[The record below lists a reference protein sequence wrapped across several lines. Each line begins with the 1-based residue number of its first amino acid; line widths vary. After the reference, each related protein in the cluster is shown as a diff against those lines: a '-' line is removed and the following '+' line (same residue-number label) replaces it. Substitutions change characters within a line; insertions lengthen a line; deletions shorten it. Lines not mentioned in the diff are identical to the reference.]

1 MQAQTGHIH
10 GEIRT
15 SQRHSLVTRRAAV
28 PKSALRRTPVRTR
41 MAAASEKV
49 TFTSSQGHKTVGE
62 YVKADTKSNKCAIL
76 CHGYTSHRDSC
87 HFEPLAQA
95 FANAGVNTLRFDFPG
110 NGESEGTFRFG
121 NYLEEVDDINA
132 AKRYLEQQRGQE
144 VVAVVGHSKG
154 GDDVILYAAKYD
166 DIPMVV
172 NVSGRFHMDKGVT
185 ARFGDDIL
193 ERVKQGPIEMTAKA
207 EGGRTFQ
214 WHLTK
219 QDLDVR
225 MGLDM
230 KAASQSIKKS
240 KVLNI
245 HGSGDTTIPV
255 EDAHSFT
262 DAIKGSTL
270 HVVQGADHNFRK
282 PEHAQEYVAKTVEF
296 VTKHL

>member
-144 VVAVVGHSKG
+144 VVAVVGECVASVCPTASVHKIWCRICYADQCITSPCPPIAKLLL
-154 GDDVILYAAKYD
+154 VILTLQRQHRKHARV
-166 DIPMVV
+166 MV
-172 NVSGRFHMDKGVT
+172 FHTDAG
-185 ARFGDDIL
+185 
-193 ERVKQGPIEMTAKA
+193 
-207 EGGRTFQ
+207 
-214 WHLTK
+214 
-219 QDLDVR
+219 
-225 MGLDM
+225 
-230 KAASQSIKKS
+230 ASQAALYAVS
-240 KVLNI
+240 
-245 HGSGDTTIPV
+245 
-255 EDAHSFT
+255 
-262 DAIKGSTL
+262 
-270 HVVQGADHNFRK
+270 
-282 PEHAQEYVAKTVEF
+282 
-296 VTKHL
+296 